1 MNAITLLRAP
11 DGRAV
16 NKVVSRAAAGIQ
28 KAMARNDGVFAA
40 RTIAVP
46 DAATMA
52 DVLRDVGD
60 HQDAT
65 ISLGVFVGAP
75 DETFLVVP
83 LATLARV
90 LKLDLQDPQE
100 WGGFHEING
109 VPVTARKK
117 INMRH
122 GSWLL
127 FDRDNVKGMPPE
139 LSSLTRDGWLG
150 AMDLL
155 VPGIARA
162 RRVLLPSTSQ
172 RVVVDGVPLHSDSF
186 HLFVQVADPGEIPR
200 VWPQLLPK
208 SFLVE
213 LEPGRP
219 LGFLRPKFA
228 RADPTRVVAHQP
240 WSIFDPSTG
249 SPERLVFDGKPM
261 AMGEGIEVA
270 PPEVE
275 AFEGDPLDLSAF
287 QDLGDAAI
295 PVVEHLTRTRIK
307 VERAGNGAG
316 VRIVGV
322 QFTSPTLSMDLE
334 VETER
339 GWTTVGELH
348 AQGAGHT
355 RMQSPFRDSTS
366 WAAYYGTHRNGSPFI
381 YDTGIN
387 TKYVLPDAPG
397 QPDDEPPWPDP
408 PGDAA
413 FHGLAGEVVRAI
425 EPHTE
430 ADPAAI
436 LLSSSPRS
444 ATPCGRG
451 PHVQVEGDRHC
462 AQLYVALVGET
473 AKARK
478 GTSWGRVRQLMALAA
493 PGGRTASGMSS
504 GEGLIWQ
511 VRDPI
516 TKMVKGEEVT
526 VDEGVS
532 DKRLLI
538 VEPEFATALRQ
549 CERAGNTL
557 SSVLRAFWDTG
568 DVQSLTKNSPAR
580 TTGALISIVAHITAD
595 ELRRYLTRTELGN
608 GFGNR
613 FLFGCVR
620 RSKVLP
626 FGGGELDLAPLAAQV
641 EGLVNRARFGALK
654 GRSACSG
661 PTRPARPVARGLPRP
676 VRGQARPARRGHVAR
691 RGAVHPARA
700 VVRAARP
707 QRLPR
712 AAPRRGRAR
721 RLALLRGLGAV
732 RVRRRPGR
740 RRRRHHPARAQGHAR
755 RADPHRD
762 QRAVL
767 AQRRGVRDRPRPA
780 GAQGARPRPV
790 PVRRG
795 NWRPDSRAM
804 DFFRMREGLP
814 RAI

>member
-1 MNAITLLRAP
+1 
-11 DGRAV
+11 
-16 NKVVSRAAAGIQ
+16 
-28 KAMARNDGVFAA
+28 
-40 RTIAVP
+40 
-46 DAATMA
+46 
-52 DVLRDVGD
+52 
-60 HQDAT
+60 
-65 ISLGVFVGAP
+65 
-75 DETFLVVP
+75 
-83 LATLARV
+83 
-90 LKLDLQDPQE
+90 
-100 WGGFHEING
+100 
-109 VPVTARKK
+109 
-117 INMRH
+117 
-122 GSWLL
+122 
-127 FDRDNVKGMPPE
+127 MPPE
-139 LSSLTRDGWLG
+139 LAALTRDGWLA

-172 RVVVDGVPLHSDSF
+172 RVVVDGAPLHSDSF
-186 HLFVQVADPGEIPR
+186 HLFAQVADAGEIPR

-219 LGFLRPKFA
+219 LGFLRPKYS
-228 RADPTRVVAHQP
+228 RTDPAVVVAHQP

-249 SPERLVFDGKPM
+249 SPERLVFDGKPK
-261 AMGEGIEVA
+261 AVGAGIEIA

-275 AFEGDPLDLSAF
+275 VFDADPIDLSAF

-295 PVVEHLTRTRIK
+295 PVVERLSQTRIK

-348 AQGAGHT
+348 ARGAGHT
-355 RMQSPFRDSTS
+355 RLQSPFRDSTS
-366 WAAYYGTHRNGSPFI
+366 WAAYYGTHKNGSPFI
-381 YDTGIN
+381 FDTGTN

-397 QPDDEPPWPDP
+397 QPDDDPPWPDP
-408 PGDAA
+408 LGDAA
-413 FHGLAGEVVRAI
+413 FHGLAGDVVRAI

-436 LLSSSPRS
+436 LLSFL
-444 ATPCGRG
+444 AAFGNACGRG

-462 AQLYVALVGET
+462 AQLYVAVVGET

-478 GTSWGRVRQLMALAA
+478 GTSWGRVRELMARAA
-493 PGGRTASGMSS
+493 PAWRTASGMSS

-511 VRDPI
+511 VRDRI

-557 SSVLRAFWDTG
+557 SSILRAFWDTG

-608 GFGNR
+608 GYGNR
-613 FLFGCVR
+613 FLFCCAR

-626 FGGGELDLAPLAAQV
+626 FGGGEFDVGPLAAQV
-641 EGLVNRARFGALK
+641 EGLINRAHWGALQ
-654 GRSACSG
+654 G
-661 PTRPARPVARGLPRP
+661 PQRVLWTDAAKVLWCEAYPGLSEGKP
-676 VRGQARPARRGHVAR
+676 GLL
-691 RGAVHPARA
+691 GAVTSRA
-700 VVRAARP
+700 EA
-707 QRLPR
+707 QCI
-712 AAPRRGRAR
+712 
-721 RLALLRGLGAV
+721 RLALLYALLDHSAYLERHHVEAALAVWRYCEDSARFVFGNALGDDLADTILRALKDTPAGLTRSEISALFSRNVEASAIARALQALKARGLAQC
-732 RVRRRPGR
+732 RAEATAGR
-740 RRRRHHPARAQGHAR
+740 ATER
-755 RADPHRD
+755 
-762 QRAVL
+762 
-767 AQRRGVRDRPRPA
+767 
-780 GAQGARPRPV
+780 
-790 PVRRG
+790 
-795 NWRPDSRAM
+795 WT
-804 DFFRMREGLP
+804 FFV
-814 RAI
+814 